1 MTQMFNE
8 KKVVTRAATRNPT
21 EATIICRPYA
31 SSGGDICT
39 SDGVMRNFSSGGA
52 YIETSHNFKT
62 KTILILRVVR
72 YPSMPS
78 FITDLERPRSI
89 CLAQVKWRQ
98 ALTEEN
104 TIRYGIGL
112 KYLE

>member
-1 MTQMFNE
+1 MTQPFKE
-8 KKVVTRAATRNPT
+8 KKVVTRADTRNPT

-31 SSGGDICT
+31 SSGAICA
-39 SDGVMRNFSSGGA
+39 SDGIMRNFSSGGA

-72 YPSMPS
+72 YPSMS
-78 FITDLERPRSI
+78 SSITDLERPRSI

-98 ALTEEN
+98 VLAEEN
-104 TIRYGIGL
+104 AIRYGIGL
-112 KYLE
+112 KYLD